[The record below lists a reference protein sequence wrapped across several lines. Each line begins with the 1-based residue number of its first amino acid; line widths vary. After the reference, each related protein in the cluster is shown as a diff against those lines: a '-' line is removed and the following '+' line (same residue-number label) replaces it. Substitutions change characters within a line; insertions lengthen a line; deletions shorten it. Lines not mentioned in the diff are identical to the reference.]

1 MGNLRITSWFYGFSN
16 FFIHARHVLSRSNY
30 LWLGHRAA
38 YGPGQIQSAPFIA
51 DTVGTSELV
60 SSLARHLKSLF
71 KSNEWIVTSSRERV
85 GIIQIAI
92 LVDVPHTRN
101 ANSTQLIA
109 VLSFLFLS
117 LCKVYIIEQL
127 DHDVIFYVSQPASN
141 YGDQNLSVMF
151 SSSN

>member
-1 MGNLRITSWFYGFSN
+1 MVSVI

-30 LWLGHRAA
+30 LWLGHRASE
-38 YGPGQIQSAPFIA
+38 PGQIQSAPFIA

-71 KSNEWIVTSSRERV
+71 KSKEWIVTSSRERV

-92 LVDVPHTRN
+92 VVDVPHTRN

-127 DHDVIFYVSQPASN
+127 DPDVIFYVSQPASN